1 MKLTI
6 DNLDGLGPQDYTA
19 FVDLSKSPTLVR
31 KLNNPSELK
40 FGLVAGTGS
49 LVVPVVGGRVTLTL
63 NTGNDLFTGYIVE
76 GPTYHYL
83 GWADR
88 GLIYRYE
95 IDALSDVMLMD
106 HKAPPQHPP
115 FVDRNAGSAFDQLT
129 AEALPGWFDV
139 SGVESGDPIPYY
151 SVDPAKKWTASA
163 AEIALS
169 ARCSYRDDNGNLFF
183 APLAANTYALA
194 EDAAAFCPGDLQLQ
208 SVNRLVND
216 LTILGPLEPSA
227 HVKDYFCGDGYTTYF
242 YMSQKPFT
250 RSSQV
255 ALYNRTILDEIYT
268 ELDPTHWSVTDP
280 LNVITVSNGQLQ
292 VAGGTGTDGQT
303 LLNFI
308 EQVELGG
315 ATMLEHGDVVFNGA
329 SDGVIGGLYAG
340 AVSIANCLAGFRIT
354 RLGPYCNI
362 QALVGGSVTGSPL
375 ATEAGHHYV
384 FTTMLYPTEIYRM
397 QQVFHSSLHP
407 SGSQRGGGV
416 VACDVRVVLE
426 VQDIDPTN
434 PATQIAPATVLFD
447 NVITNAPGF
456 CTYALINAGSIQCS
470 LAFTFIWL
478 PVDAL
483 VRGTLLGGEP
493 VTVLTGSLLDG
504 AECQVTSAPALE
516 FYPEYIPAANELIE
530 VSYRGQGHAAAR
542 VINSTSIAAHRSGGD
557 DGVRGSVREIGLPV
571 PRTSADCEI
580 AALALLDDAGQ
591 GWSGEYQAWGQ
602 FLPGGAADIFPGDGL
617 AVNVPSRM
625 ATFTAIVREVDVEI
639 ADIAGENSR
648 YTLRFVDAGDPS
660 LDFAFATA
668 LMKQTQVL
676 TPIDVTEVGNYY
688 LADLTDAEV
697 TNVTSTTVTIDVG
710 VTLPTGGGI
719 EVRNS
724 DQGWGGGYN
733 GNLTG
738 RFTGGSFTLTRY
750 ARAQSYFLRAYD
762 GSTPRKYSRYS
773 AALHVDY
780 PLT

>member
-6 DNLDGLGPQDYTA
+6 DNLGGLGPQDYTA
-19 FVDLSKSPTLVR
+19 FVDSSKSPSLVR
-31 KLNNPSELK
+31 KLNSPAELK
-40 FGLVAGTGS
+40 FGLVAGTGD
-49 LVVPVVGGRVTLTL
+49 LVVPAIGGRVMLTL
-63 NTGNDLFTGYIVE
+63 SNGNDLFTGYIVE
-76 GPTYHYL
+76 TPTYQYL

-95 IDALSDVMLMD
+95 VDALSDVMLMD
-106 HKAPPQHPP
+106 KKAPPPHPP
-115 FVDRNAGSAFDQLT
+115 FVDRSAGSAFDQLT

-139 SGVESGDPIPYY
+139 SGVQAGDPIPYY

-169 ARCSYRDDNGNLFF
+169 ARCAYRDDNGNLFF
-183 APLAANTYALA
+183 TPVTANTYALA
-194 EDAAAFCPGDLQLQ
+194 EDAPTFSPGDLQLL

-242 YMSQKPFT
+242 YMSQVPFT
-250 RSSQV
+250 RSSLV
-255 ALYNRTILDEIYT
+255 ALYNRTILEEIYT
-268 ELDPTHWSVTDP
+268 ELDPTHWTVTDP
-280 LNVITVSNGQLQ
+280 LGVITVRNGQLQ
-292 VAGGTGTDGQT
+292 VAGGTGVDGQT

-308 EQVELGG
+308 EKVELGG
-315 ATMLEHGDVVFNGA
+315 ATMIEHGDVVFNAA

-340 AVSIANCLAGFRIT
+340 PVSMAGCLAGFLIT
-354 RLGPYCNI
+354 PLGDYCNI
-362 QALVGGSVTGSPL
+362 QALVEGSARGAAL
-375 ATEAGHHYV
+375 ATQAGHHYV
-384 FTTMLYPTEIYRM
+384 FTTMLYPTEAYRM

-407 SGSQRGGGV
+407 SGSPRGGGA
-416 VACDVRVVLE
+416 VACDVRIVLE

-447 NVITNAPGF
+447 DIIPDAPGF
-456 CTYALINAGSIQCS
+456 CTYALINAGRIQCS
-470 LAFTFIWL
+470 LAFTYIWL

-483 VRGTLLGGEP
+483 VRGTLPGEDT
-493 VTVLTGSLLDG
+493 VTILTGSLLDG
-504 AECQVTSAPALE
+504 AECEVTTAPALE

-530 VSYRGQGHAAAR
+530 VSYRGQGHAVAR
-542 VINSTSIAAHRSGGD
+542 IINSASIGAHQRGAD

-571 PRTSADCEI
+571 PRTDADCEI

-591 GWSGEYQAWGQ
+591 GWSGEYQAWSQ

-625 ATFTAIVREVDVEI
+625 ASFTAVVSEVNVQI
-639 ADIAGENSR
+639 LDIAGENSR
-648 YTLRFVDAGDPS
+648 YTLKFVDAGNPS
-660 LDFAFATA
+660 LDFAFVAA

-710 VTLPTGGGI
+710 FVPVAGGGI
-719 EVRNS
+719 EVRYS
-724 DQGWGGGYN
+724 DEGWGVGYN
-733 GNLTG
+733 GNLVG
-738 RFTGGSFTLTRY
+738 RFTSESFTLTRY
-750 ARAQSYFLRAYD
+750 ARAQTYFLRSYD
-762 GSTPRKYSRYS
+762 GSGPPKYSRYS

-780 PLT
+780 PL